1 MRSQARLPGPPWAAG
16 PEQAALA
23 AELDPVCSGR
33 GADLSPRSPGQKGE
47 LLPAPSSAEDPLS
60 SRVEEG
66 QSRAGARHGHP
77 HTPVSRGALSP
88 AGTRG
93 FPPPQ
98 AEDAPPPAPLKRLR
112 FPSPHLGSPSPSLSQ
127 TRGTSASAEGP
138 GDGPRIFNF

>member
-1 MRSQARLPGPPWAAG
+1 MRSQARLPGLPWAAG

-66 QSRAGARHGHP
+66 QSRAGAAMG
-77 HTPVSRGALSP
+77 TPTPPCP
-88 AGTRG
+88 AGRCPLLG
-93 FPPPQ
+93 RVAFPLLRQRMLPRPP
-98 AEDAPPPAPLKRLR
+98 R
-112 FPSPHLGSPSPSLSQ
+112 
-127 TRGTSASAEGP
+127 
-138 GDGPRIFNF
+138 